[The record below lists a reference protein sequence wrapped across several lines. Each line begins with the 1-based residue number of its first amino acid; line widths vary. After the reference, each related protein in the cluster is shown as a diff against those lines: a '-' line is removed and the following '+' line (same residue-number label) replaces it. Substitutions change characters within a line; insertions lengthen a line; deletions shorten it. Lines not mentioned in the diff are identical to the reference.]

1 MKHSL
6 QLLSITALSQLAY
19 SAVEPTSSGPI
30 AINVVSIFGR
40 PDPIYPT
47 KVRDFT
53 LYMNEKILLT
63 DTFTQT
69 YTETVEDRPVIQ
81 VTPVRIVVATATA
94 AAHGYQV
101 GDVSVLL
108 SDELVAD
115 LESLAVTACGGAAKL
130 KSRQTCSPLGA
141 GSFVEAAA
149 GPGGPMNDVFLN
161 GLPKITVTAGDV
173 ARALE
178 VMVAAGKITAEAI
191 PVATLAALWL
201 SIYIEEGAKQTLR
214 LPKANTG
221 SGSVTQPPSPTS
233 SSSACPTG
241 ANAPLCADQGR
252 CKGVENVCSQGK
264 YKKCDCINQF
274 DILIHPIDEG
284 QLKEQQAFLA
294 SVAALPLPT
303 KTQEAWCVWNANP
316 RATPTAWCEC
326 ANFSS
331 TFAVATGSATAGAR
345 VCPYTTAPGDTITVK
360 TTKGGATSTSV
371 APTEPQPTFSAGEP
385 FCYRGDA
392 PAADITTMREGVEKF
407 CKDIKNDLIQTGF
420 STGPICSVKLAK
432 DIWME
437 LSVAASYIDE
447 NGECKQEN
455 MDNLETDPDKCQ
467 TAMTNAILCN
477 KGETVNGGGS
487 ATSKGGTDVL
497 ECVLYGVQTVTR
509 TDAKGC

>member
-47 KVRDFT
+47 KWIGVHGNGPDGPLPT
-53 LYMNEKILLT
+53 Q

-69 YTETVEDRPVIQ
+69 YTETVEDRPVVQ

-94 AAHGYQV
+94 AAHGYEV

-130 KSRQTCSPLGA
+130 KSRQTCSTLGA

-178 VMVAAGKITAEAI
+178 VMVAAGKITAEAVPI
-191 PVATLAALWL
+191 ATLAALWL
-201 SIYIEEGAKQTLR
+201 SVYLEEGAKQTLR

-241 ANAPLCADQGR
+241 ANA
-252 CKGVENVCSQGK
+252 
-264 YKKCDCINQF
+264 
-274 DILIHPIDEG
+274 
-284 QLKEQQAFLA
+284 
-294 SVAALPLPT
+294 
-303 KTQEAWCVWNANP
+303 
-316 RATPTAWCEC
+316 CEC
-326 ANFSS
+326 ANYSS

-345 VCPYTTAPGDTITVK
+345 ACPYTTAPSDTITVK

-371 APTEPQPTFSAGEP
+371 APTEPQPTLSAGEP

-392 PAADITTMREGVEKF
+392 PAADITMMREEVEKF
-407 CKDIKNDLIQTGF
+407 CRDIKNDMIQTGF

-432 DIWME
+432 DVWME
-437 LSVAASYIDE
+437 LSVAASYTDE

-467 TAMTNAILCN
+467 TAMTNAILCR
-477 KGETVNGGGS
+477 S
-487 ATSKGGTDVL
+487 
-497 ECVLYGVQTVTR
+497 C
-509 TDAKGC
+509 